1 MLSYVMFN
9 AGLLGCQESQEVPP
23 ELAQRL
29 AKLHRHVGDEKNDQQ
44 ADPFNHRAQ
53 HPLQMH
59 VGANLLHAG
68 GRAFALIEVHYLVRV
83 YKAINHDSSRALP
96 GGQGNV
102 ADEHGRVCAHQLL
115 PRLDL
120 RLTEKPHLLFE
131 AMER

>member
-1 MLSYVMFN
+1 MLGNVMLD
-9 AGLLGCQESQEVPP
+9 ASILGCQESQKVSP

-29 AKLHRHVGDEKNDQQ
+29 AVLHRHVGDKNNYQQ
-44 ADPFNHRAQ
+44 VDPFDHRTQ

-68 GRAFALIEVHYLVRV
+68 GRAFALIEVHYLIRV
-83 YKAINHDSSRALP
+83 YKAVDHDSNRALP

-120 RLTEKPHLLFE
+120 RLTK
-131 AMER
+131 